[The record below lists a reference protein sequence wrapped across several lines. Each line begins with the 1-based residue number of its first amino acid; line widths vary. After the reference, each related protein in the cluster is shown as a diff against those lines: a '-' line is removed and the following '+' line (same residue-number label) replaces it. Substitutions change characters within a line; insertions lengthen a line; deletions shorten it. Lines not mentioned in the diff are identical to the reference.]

1 MSHTRF
7 VAAASAAVVGA
18 LMAGPLRA
26 DGLTLPP
33 IKDPIV
39 AKECSACHMLY
50 PAGLLPTRSWN
61 GVMAGLKDHFG
72 DNAELTPE
80 LTRHVESYLA
90 ANAADAGRRGGS
102 KVLRD
107 LPSSA
112 APLRIT
118 ELPWW
123 RRKHEKKDRV
133 SPATLKRKGA
143 KFAGDCA
150 ACHKDAAKGYF
161 DDDD

>member
-1 MSHTRF
+1 MSRTRF
-7 VAAASAAVVGA
+7 AMIAATAAVFAIVP
-18 LMAGPLRA
+18 AGLLRA
-26 DGLTLPP
+26 DGLTVPP
-33 IKDPIV
+33 IADPIV

-50 PAGLLPTRSWN
+50 PAGLLPSRSWS

-80 LTRHVESYLA
+80 LTRHVEGYLT
-90 ANAADAGRRGGS
+90 ANAADARGRGG

-112 APLRIT
+112 APLRVT

-143 KFAGDCA
+143 KFAGDCV

-161 DDDD
+161 DDD